1 MKARKKIIF
10 VLVEGK
16 TDLIALEH
24 FFTKIFDTDKV
35 VVNVTSGDITS
46 NSNVDSSNV
55 VEEVNSYLDAYLTKN
70 SIELK
75 QDICRII
82 HIIDTDGAFIK
93 DSDIK
98 LQQGQ
103 KHLLYT
109 NDNILTDNIKKVSER
124 NKRKRAN
131 IECLLKKNTI
141 NSIPYKIYF
150 MSCNLEHVT
159 FNQQNCTIDEKYE
172 FADKFV
178 DLYDQEDSAEK
189 YIEFFN
195 QPKLKVDGNY
205 KETWN
210 FIKKE
215 KNSLNRFTNVS
226 LLIDS
231 KE

>member
-10 VLVEGK
+10 VLVEGE

-124 NKRKRAN
+124 NKRKEQ
-131 IECLLKKNTI
+131 I
-141 NSIPYKIYF
+141 
-150 MSCNLEHVT
+150 
-159 FNQQNCTIDEKYE
+159 
-172 FADKFV
+172 
-178 DLYDQEDSAEK
+178 
-189 YIEFFN
+189 
-195 QPKLKVDGNY
+195 
-205 KETWN
+205 
-210 FIKKE
+210 
-215 KNSLNRFTNVS
+215 
-226 LLIDS
+226 
-231 KE
+231 